1 MLPRVACARSPD
13 PRSCVLTADC
23 VAGCG
28 VFGRDEMGGD
38 FTFTQQQVDTLYE
51 LRQAQIASER
61 ESNHRSLPLVLS
73 SCSAFC
79 IVWSDHDVRPGVAG

>member
-13 PRSCVLTADC
+13 PCSCALTAAR

-51 LRQAQIASER
+51 LRQAQIG
-61 ESNHRSLPLVLS
+61 
-73 SCSAFC
+73 
-79 IVWSDHDVRPGVAG
+79 SDS